1 MKMKVILMKN
11 KMISITRQTVTNL
24 HNAGLEK
31 QFFSSVGSS
40 ILGYRCGVSQCPQ
53 FMIES

>member
-1 MKMKVILMKN
+1 MKVILMKN